1 MNNVFLYNVD
11 QKMRSFVQILI
22 KKRCSFHRE
31 QFFFISHLIHIP
43 RNIVCI
49 CLIFLS
55 SGSIAID
62 CFHGISSSIPIS
74 EVFNSILL
82 FVFPHQFDYIQY
94 TPTIHVKSKTLI
106 ISIQITIINEE
117 LKEKLTHI
125 EQQTLSH
132 ALIIHSHLPSTI
144 KKSNSYKNTKATT
157 TTIIYVSNELIVS

>member
-1 MNNVFLYNVD
+1 
-11 QKMRSFVQILI
+11 MRSFVQILI

-31 QFFFISHLIHIP
+31 QFFLYLTSHIFRETSFVFVSYSYHLDRLQSIVSMALVQAFQLVRYSILI
-43 RNIVCI
+43 I
-49 CLIFLS
+49 CF
-55 SGSIAID
+55 
-62 CFHGISSSIPIS
+62 PI
-74 EVFNSILL
+74 NSII
-82 FVFPHQFDYIQY
+82 FNTRPPY
-94 TPTIHVKSKTLI
+94 VKSKTLI

-144 KKSNSYKNTKATT
+144 KKSNSYKNTKTT